1 MKKYI
6 YVISS
11 SKSNNS
17 PCKIGIS
24 DNPDKRV
31 KQLQTG
37 HPEKLE
43 IKYKKIIENA
53 RLYEKLLHKDIS
65 YIRSYGEWFDLSVQ
79 EAIEQ
84 INFTLLHYEKSELD
98 NSGIIL

>member
-1 MKKYI
+1 MTKFI

-11 SKSNNS
+11 AKSNNP

-24 DNPDKRV
+24 DNPEKRV

-43 IKYKKIIENA
+43 IKYMKKLNNA
-53 RLYEKLLHKDIS
+53 RLYEKLLHKDMS
-65 YIRSYGEWFDLSVQ
+65 YIRSHGEWFDLSVQ
-79 EAIEQ
+79 EAIDQ
-84 INFTLLHYEKSELD
+84 INFTLIHYEESDL
-98 NSGIIL
+98 IY

>member
-1 MKKYI
+1 MTKYI
-6 YVISS
+6 YVIAPVNTD
-11 SKSNNS
+11 KP

-43 IKYKKIIENA
+43 VKYLLEVNNA
-53 RLYEKLLHKDIS
+53 EFYERLLHKDIKHK
-65 YIRSYGEWFDLSVQ
+65 RKTGEWFDLTVK
-79 EAIEQ
+79 EAIDQ
-84 INFTLLHYEKSELD
+84 IGFTMIHYQESELTF
-98 NSGIIL
+98 

>member
-1 MKKYI
+1 MSKFI

-11 SKSNNS
+11 AKSDNS

-24 DNPDKRV
+24 DNPENRV

-43 IKYKKIIENA
+43 IKFMKKLENA
-53 RLYEKLLHKDIS
+53 RLYEKLLHKDMS
-65 YIRSYGEWFDLSVQ
+65 YIRSHGEWFDLSVKQ
-79 EAIEQ
+79 AIDQ
-84 INFTLLHYEKSELD
+84 INFTLIHYEQSELKY
-98 NSGIIL
+98 